1 MLKGTNQELARP
13 HNRRIVLEAIR
24 RHGPISR
31 TDVARRVGLTI
42 QTVSTITTE
51 LLERGFLNLRPG
63 VPKGRGFPA
72 PSLEVNPDGGFACGV
87 QVTPRGIEA
96 GTINLSGDVL
106 DRRSHDARQMSAD
119 EAFTVITAMVADL
132 TRDLPEQRILGVGMA
147 MPGPF
152 DIESMSFV
160 GPTTLEAWRG
170 VDVYRR
176 LCAAVPFPA
185 FVEWDSA
192 AAAKGELLY
201 GIGEK
206 VPSFYYLYLGVG
218 LGGCAVYKG
227 QLVRGAWGNAG
238 EVGHLPLVP
247 DGDPCPCG
255 NRGCLER
262 YLSLEAYERRKAVVG
277 EDGWLREV
285 APVFRAAIVTIENLF
300 DPEVIVL
307 GGLAPPPLRDK
318 LLALTADLPNS
329 LASRKGRTT
338 PRVVLSDC
346 DPDAVLRG
354 AASLAVSRV
363 FSPAGNAGQEGM
375 VADHLDLLARAQ
387 EKEPAS

>member
-31 TDVARRVGLTI
+31 TDVARHVGLTI

-51 LLERGFLNLRPG
+51 LLGRGFIMSRPG

-87 QVTPRGIEA
+87 HVTPRGIEA

-119 EAFTVITAMVADL
+119 EAFAVITAMVADL
-132 TRDLPEQRILGVGMA
+132 TRDLPDERIVGVGMA

-160 GPTTLEAWRG
+160 GPTTLEGWRG
-170 VDVYRR
+170 VDVQQR
-176 LCAAVPFPA
+176 LRAAVAHPA

-192 AAAKGELLY
+192 AAAQGELLY

-227 QLVRGAWGNAG
+227 RLVRGAWGNAG
-238 EVGHLPLVP
+238 EVGHIPLVP
-247 DGDPCPCG
+247 GGDPCPCG

-307 GGLAPPPLRDK
+307 GGLAPPPLRDR

-329 LASRKGRTT
+329 LAARNGRSN

-363 FSPAGNAGQEGM
+363 FSPAGGAGHEGLG
-375 VADHLDLLARAQ
+375 ADHLDMLTRGQ
-387 EKEPAS
+387 EKESVS